1 MMVVC
6 VQELMLI
13 ETGATIGIMGDHLIM
28 GVLELTMVQRPFL
41 KLKIGK
47 YEKLAAPILML
58 AHTPYS

>member
-6 VQELMLI
+6 VQEPMLI

-28 GVLELTMVQRPFL
+28 GVLTLTMVQRPFL

-47 YEKLAAPILML
+47 YEKLAVPIFIL
-58 AHTPYS
+58 AAL